1 LSTSLPVTDEDDVV
15 GELAIVLIV
24 AVVDAVVVAVV
35 VIYGNIEASEVE

>member
-15 GELAIVLIV
+15 DELAIALIV

-35 VIYGNIEASEVE
+35 VIDGNNEASEVE